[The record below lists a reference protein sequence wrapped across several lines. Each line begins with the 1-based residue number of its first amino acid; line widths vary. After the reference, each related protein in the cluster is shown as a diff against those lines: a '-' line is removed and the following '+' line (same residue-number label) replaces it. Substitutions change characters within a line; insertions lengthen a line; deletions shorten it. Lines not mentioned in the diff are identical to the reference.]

1 MLKKK
6 RKAGDIVF
14 NICNYTI
21 MFLLLFICVYP
32 FYYIFIY
39 SISDPEL
46 SSRGLTFYPKGLTLE
61 NFVEVMELEGI
72 IPALG
77 VSIARTVI
85 GTALNVMT
93 SMFLGYLFTKP
104 MYLRKFFYRLVVVTM
119 YVSGGV
125 IPTYLI
131 FRLYGLTNTFWVYV
145 IPTAVTAYNIILCK
159 TFIENLPESLE
170 ESARLDGAGY
180 ITVFMKIVMPL
191 SKAIMASITVF
202 SAVSQWNS
210 WTDNYIY
217 NTDEKLNTLQLILYN
232 FLKEATTLAK
242 ILEETADSSTLI
254 GFKLTPMSIRMTI
267 TMLVMIPILCVYPFM
282 QKYFV
287 KGVMIGAVKG

>member
-1 MLKKK
+1 MQKKK
-6 RKAGDIVF
+6 MKTGDIVF

-39 SISDPEL
+39 SLSDPML
-46 SSRGLTFYPKGLTLE
+46 SASGLTFYPKGLTLE
-61 NFVEVMELEGI
+61 NFARVMELEGI
-72 IPALG
+72 FKALG

-104 MYLRKFFYRLVVVTM
+104 MYFRKFFYRLVVVTM

-131 FRLYGLTNTFWVYV
+131 FRFYGLTNTFWVYV
-145 IPTAVTAYNIILCK
+145 IPTAVSAYNIILCK
-159 TFIENLPESLE
+159 TFIENLPISLE

-180 ITVFMKIVMPL
+180 VTVFMKIVLPL
-191 SKAIMASITVF
+191 SKAIMASIVVF
-202 SAVSQWNS
+202 GAVSQWNS

-217 NTDEKLNTLQLILYN
+217 NTDERLNTLQLILYN
-232 FLKEATTLAK
+232 FLNEATRLAK
-242 ILEETADSSTLI
+242 ILEETGDMSMMT
-254 GFKLTPMSIRMTI
+254 GFQLTPMSIRMTV
-267 TMLVMIPILCVYPFM
+267 TMLVMIPILCIYPFM
-282 QKYFV
+282 QKHFV